1 MRYRGGGPDLLEKGD
16 YKNTIDGM
24 PMKGGGIQSGSDGNR
39 RRKHDIPFRL
49 FSLKRSCRYAKES
62 YVIPT
67 LLNSSTNLMNLLI
80 KKTGTKIMCYIVLCI
95 LCGGFS
101 GGLWLL
107 TSRYPCLYYCP
118 WTGGIITKTKSRFVK
133 PGPLPDRTY
142 HERVQYIQKI
152 VRKDRKYIPIQK
164 DSDTFNVFNCPMV
177 PPTDYPREYPI
188 MDVLTSWPTNDT
200 NKWKGTAENPRQ
212 IHQGL
217 CIIDFA
223 ASITTTNDEKEEHD
237 INKDHEKRIRQQIK
251 NYQQAEVPFVVR
263 NDPEVLKSSER
274 WNTDNYLD
282 WKLRDR
288 VYRGEFS
295 EKLSMLY
302 WHASKHHTPENFI
315 PPTAIK
321 PLTYDEWYEMAV
333 SKEQNL
339 TTYKENAYLRFD
351 GCLTKGGRCDAI
363 HRARGMDRRR
373 YSLTQASDGDF
384 VFDDLPFFNPKY
396 PELSSSYLV
405 EPEKQRGIQ
414 CRFGATGMVAEDHF
428 DNDRN
433 FIALIGGERRY
444 IIGKP
449 SNCKDMSLYPQGH
462 PLERH
467 SVVDWEAPNT
477 TAYPSFKNVNVSEV
491 VLQAADILYLP
502 TYWFHHIISLS
513 RNYQCNV
520 RSGHTLEYDQEIYDC
535 GFLYL
540 WPDEGMGNN
549 TGKEKEKEE
558 EEKEDE
564 EM

>member
-16 YKNTIDGM
+16 YKSTSEGM
-24 PMKGGGIQSGSDGNR
+24 SMKGGGIKNISEGR
-39 RRKHDIPFRL
+39 RSRKHQIPSLL
-49 FSLKRSCRYAKES
+49 FSLKRSYLYAKES
-62 YVIPT
+62 YVVRPS
-67 LLNSSTNLMNLLI
+67 LNSWRYLNKKRKTQLLI
-80 KKTGTKIMCYIVLCI
+80 IISLF
-95 LCGGFS
+95 LCGCFS

-118 WTGGIITKTKSRFVK
+118 WTGGIITNTKSRFLE

-142 HERVQYIQKI
+142 YDRVQHIQKK
-152 VRKDRKYIPIQK
+152 VRKDRKYTPIKK
-164 DSDTFNVFNCPMV
+164 DSDTFNVFDCPLV
-177 PPTDYPREYPI
+177 PPADYPREYPI

-200 NKWKGTAENPRQ
+200 NKWKGSASNPRD

-217 CIIDFA
+217 CIFDFA
-223 ASITTTNDEKEEHD
+223 TTTTTNNKQGQE
-237 INKDHEKRIRQQIK
+237 INKENEKRLRQQIK
-251 NYQQAEVPFVVR
+251 NYQQAELPFVVR
-263 NDPEVLKSSER
+263 NDPEALKSSEK
-274 WNTDNYLD
+274 WNTGNYLD

-288 VYRGEFS
+288 VFRGEFS

-302 WHASKHHTPENFI
+302 WHVNKNNRPENFI
-315 PPTAIK
+315 PPTTIK
-321 PLTYDEWYEMAV
+321 PLTYDMWYDMAV
-333 SKEQNL
+333 SHEHNL
-339 TTYKENAYLRFD
+339 TKYKENAYLRFD
-351 GCLTKGGRCDAI
+351 SCLSKTGRCDAI
-363 HRARGMDRRR
+363 HRAKGMDRRR
-373 YSLTQASDGDF
+373 YSLTQASDADF

-433 FIALIGGERRY
+433 FIALVGGERRY

-449 SNCKDMSLYPQGH
+449 SNCKDMSLYPQAH
-462 PLERH
+462 PFERH
-467 SVVDWEAPNT
+467 SKVDWEAPNI
-477 TAYPSFKNVNVSEV
+477 TAYPSFQNVNVSEV

-513 RNYQCNV
+513 KNYQCNV

-540 WPDEGMGNN
+540 WPDEGMGNS
-549 TGKEKEKEE
+549 TKKVEEKEE
-558 EEKEDE
+558 EEKDE
-564 EM
+564 EI